1 MRTADDHVSG
11 KTNHSLA
18 GRPGFAGPNELFQTH
33 LRRRPQGGGPE
44 GEPWFPLHKGGG
56 PEGEPWFPLQRGPE
70 GEPWFPLQRPL
81 MALSAH
87 AVDEI
92 KSLPPRFPE
101 LRSAVIPAL
110 DIAQEELGYLTSDAM
125 SEVAELLQVD
135 PGYVEGVATF
145 YSLFHLEPT
154 GSHHFYVCTNLSC
167 TLRGAVEICDHIK
180 RRIGVEDFNEVSA
193 DGLFSVE
200 EVECLGACEYAPMMR
215 YQQSFHYDLTPD
227 KVDTLIDAARQGTSK
242 DPHAHG

>member
-1 MRTADDHVSG
+1 
-11 KTNHSLA
+11 
-18 GRPGFAGPNELFQTH
+18 
-33 LRRRPQGGGPE
+33 
-44 GEPWFPLHKGGG
+44 
-56 PEGEPWFPLQRGPE
+56 
-70 GEPWFPLQRPL
+70 

-87 AVDEI
+87 AIDEI
-92 KSLPPRFPE
+92 KALPARFPE

-110 DIAQEELGYLTSDAM
+110 DIAQEELGYLTPDAM
-125 SEVAELLQVD
+125 SEVAELLKLD

-145 YSLFHLEPT
+145 YSLFHLKPT
-154 GSHHFYVCTNLSC
+154 GRHHFYVCTNLSC

-180 RRIGVEDFNEVSA
+180 QRIGVEEFKEVSA

-227 KVDTLIDAARQGTSK
+227 KVDALIEAARREVANG
-242 DPHAHG
+242 G